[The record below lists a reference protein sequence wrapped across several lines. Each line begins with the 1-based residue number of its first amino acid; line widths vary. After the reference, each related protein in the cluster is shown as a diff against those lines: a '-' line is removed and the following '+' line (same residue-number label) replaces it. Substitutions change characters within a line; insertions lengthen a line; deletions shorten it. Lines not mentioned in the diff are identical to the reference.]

1 MNIDELYAVLMTVHE
16 DIVLLPN
23 AAVAE
28 VLSRDALKRSDGG
41 PDWLLGHCEWNNRVV
56 PVVRLEALNGGSGS
70 GDPKRER
77 VVVINS
83 LGKHLAGGNVAF
95 VAQGYPHLVTLNRA
109 AMRPLALRDSDRN
122 DLVLGRVR
130 IASQQAFI
138 PNLETVEAEVSRAE
152 IVGQ

>member
-1 MNIDELYAVLMTVHE
+1 MNADELYAVLMTVHE

-28 VLSRDALKRSDGG
+28 VLSRDALKRVDGG
-41 PDWLLGHCEWNNRVV
+41 PEWLVGHCEWNNRLV
-56 PVVRLEALNGGSGS
+56 PVVRFEALNGGSGS

-83 LGKHLAGGNVAF
+83 LGKHLASGHVAF
-95 VAQGYPHLVTLNRA
+95 VSQGYPHLVTLNRA
-109 AMRPLALRDSDRN
+109 AMRPLDLRETDRN

-130 IASQQAFI
+130 IASQQALI
-138 PNLETVEAEVSRAE
+138 PDLAMVEAEVARTQLGGS
-152 IVGQ
+152 